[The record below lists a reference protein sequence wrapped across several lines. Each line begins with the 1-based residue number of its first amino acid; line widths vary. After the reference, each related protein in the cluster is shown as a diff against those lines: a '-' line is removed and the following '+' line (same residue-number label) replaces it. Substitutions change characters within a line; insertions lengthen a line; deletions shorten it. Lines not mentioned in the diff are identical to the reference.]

1 MRTGWVIAPLVTV
14 LVSSATGCA
23 CAAVS
28 CPAPV
33 GEVSESARPGAT
45 LKVDLSELWD
55 CGSTRPLTCG
65 VGVLNEVRVDLVSA
79 NDLTAPVD
87 TATVP
92 VAPDATALAELTLP
106 VDAAGVF
113 FVMQDTTVLD
123 SISVTRPE

>member
-1 MRTGWVIAPLVTV
+1 MTV
-14 LVSSATGCA
+14 LVSPATGCA

-33 GEVSESARPGAT
+33 GEVTESATPGAT
-45 LKVDLSELWD
+45 LKVDLSQLWD
-55 CGSTRPLTCG
+55 CESTPPLTCG
-65 VGVLNEVRVDLVSA
+65 VVVLNEVRVDLVSA
-79 NDLTAPVD
+79 RDTSTPVD

-113 FVMQDTTVLD
+113 FVMHDTTVLD